1 MLRSDQQPATRQP
14 PTTVDIPGRCLVP
27 GGAQAACLHADTG
40 LSFWGGVDPGSGEV
54 IDRHHPLSGRLIA
67 GTVLVIPS
75 GRGSCTGSSVLLELI
90 LNGHAPA
97 ALVFAEPDEIL
108 TLGVLVAQQ
117 LFGRSLPV
125 ASIGARAFA
134 ALREASYLRVDNGR
148 VLGFAEP
155 PTDHWHASAASPND
169 DPPAGI
175 ILTEHDRAMLTG
187 AHGKATQAA
196 MQILLRMAELQGAQ
210 ALVDITQAH
219 IDGCIYTGPA
229 SLRFARQ
236 LADWGARVKVPTTL
250 NSISVDQR
258 HWRRMGVDAAFGE
271 PASQL
276 ADAYVEMGASASFT
290 CAPYLLDSAPQAG
303 EQIVWAE
310 SNAVVYANSVLAA
323 RTLKY
328 PDFLDICIALT
339 GRAPLTGCHLADRR
353 HATLRIDLP
362 PLAHLDDA
370 FYPLLGYHTGLLCG
384 SEIPLICGLE
394 QATPSLDDLKAFGAA
409 FATTSAAPMFHIL
422 GITPEATSVEAA
434 LGGQAPRRTLRIRHA
449 ELLESWR
456 ELDSAES
463 VQVDLICLGNPH
475 FSLSEFAQLAQLCAG
490 KVKHAG
496 VAVLVTCGRAIQR
509 QAREAGHL
517 SVLERFGVQV
527 VTDTC
532 WCMIDEP
539 VVPLNARTLMT
550 NSGKYAHYAPGLVG
564 RQVHFGSLA
573 DCVATACSGQAGG
586 RLPRWLD
593 AGLDQGVC

>member
-1 MLRSDQQPATRQP
+1 MLRSDHAFAPHQPALSFT
-14 PTTVDIPGRCLVP
+14 GRSLVP
-27 GGAQAACLHADTG
+27 GCAQAALLHADVG
-40 LSFWGGVDPGSGEV
+40 LSFWGGVDPFSGEV
-54 IDRHHPLSGRLIA
+54 IDCHHPLSGQVIA
-67 GTVLVIPS
+67 GKVVAIPS

-97 ALVFAEPDEIL
+97 ALVFADTEEIL
-108 TLGVLVAQQ
+108 TLGVLVAQL

-125 ASIGARAFA
+125 VSVGQQAFE
-134 ALREASYLRVDNGR
+134 ALRDARYLRVENG
-148 VLGFAEP
+148 VVQGFAEAPGDGWVSGNTAANDYP
-155 PTDHWHASAASPND
+155 PTRMTLNQQDQ
-169 DPPAGI
+169 
-175 ILTEHDRAMLTG
+175 AMLAG
-187 AHGKATQAA
+187 EQGKATQAA
-196 MQILLRMAELQGAQ
+196 MQILLCMAELQGAQ

-236 LADWGARVKVPTTL
+236 LADWGGRVKVPTTL

-258 HWRRMGVDAAFGE
+258 RWQQMGVAAAFGE

-290 CAPYLLDSAPQAG
+290 CAPYLLDSAPRAG
-303 EQIVWAE
+303 EQVVWAE
-310 SNAVVYANSVLAA
+310 SNAVVYANSVLGA

-339 GRAPLTGCHLADRR
+339 GRAPLTGCHLADQR

-362 PLAHLDDA
+362 PLEHLDDA

-394 QATPSLDDLKAFGAA
+394 QASPTLDDLKAFGAA

-422 GITPEATSVEAA
+422 GVTPEATSVEAA
-434 LGGQAPRRTLRIRHA
+434 LGGQAPHRTLHVGHG

-475 FSLSEFAQLAQLCAG
+475 FSLSEFAHLAQLCEG
-490 KVKHAG
+490 RMKHAG
-496 VAVLVTCGRAIQR
+496 VAVLVTCGREIQR
-509 QAREAGHL
+509 QASEAGYL
-517 SVLERFGVQV
+517 QTLERFGVQII
-527 VTDTC
+527 TDTC
-532 WCMIDEP
+532 WCMIEEP
-539 VVPLNARTLMT
+539 VVPLTARTLMT

-573 DCVATACSGQAGG
+573 DCVETACSGQASG
-586 RLPRWLD
+586 RLPCWLAAAD
-593 AGLDQGVC
+593 TEGAF